1 MKSNGPDDPSNPVAP
16 KRILVIDDD
25 EMLRGMLVQTLER
38 AGYEV
43 VEAPNG
49 DAGLKLF
56 RAHPA
61 DLVITD
67 LIMPEKEGVET
78 MMELRRDYPTLP
90 IIAVSGGAR
99 AAGRDYLPIA
109 RQLGVRC
116 ALAKP
121 FSRQEIL
128 EAIRGAFMPGRA
140 ADI

>member
-1 MKSNGPDDPSNPVAP
+1 MNPNGPDLSSNPATT

-43 VEAPNG
+43 IEASNG

-56 RAHPA
+56 RTHPA

-78 MMELRRDYPTLP
+78 MLELRRDFPALP
-90 IIAVSGGAR
+90 IIVVSGGAR
-99 AAGRDYLPIA
+99 TSGRDYLPIA

-128 EAIRGAFMPGRA
+128 EAIRGALTAGSANP
-140 ADI
+140 

>member
-1 MKSNGPDDPSNPVAP
+1 MKPNGPDSPSTSAQAR
-16 KRILVIDDD
+16 RILVIDDD

-38 AGYEV
+38 AGYQV
-43 VEAPNG
+43 IEAPHG
-49 DAGLKLF
+49 EAGLKLF
-56 RAHPA
+56 RADPA

-78 MMELRRDYPTLP
+78 MLELRRDYPHLP
-90 IIAVSGGAR
+90 IIVVSGGSR
-99 AAGRDYLPIA
+99 ASGRDYLPIA

-128 EAIRGAFMPGRA
+128 DAIREALGP
-140 ADI
+140 